1 MNKFLPILF
10 CLMLLAGC
18 ASGGNQAITQQGS
31 LDRIQEG
38 KSTKA
43 DVQNEFGTP
52 ARITPLRDGEL
63 WDYSYSQTSVD
74 PIIGI
79 SNKTRQLSVFFDK
92 QGVVSKIQAGTDMR
106 YDLQSLKKLMLMN

>member
-1 MNKFLPILF
+1 MNKFLPIFF

-18 ASGGNQAITQQGS
+18 ASGGNQAITQQTY

-43 DVQNEFGTP
+43 DVQNAFGTP

-63 WDYSYSQTSVD
+63 WDYNYSQTSID
-74 PIIGI
+74 PVLGI

-92 QGVVSKIQAGTDMR
+92 QGIVSKIKSENDMR
-106 YDLQSLKKLMLMN
+106 YDLQTLKKLMLMN

>member
-1 MNKFLPILF
+1 MKTSLPLFF

-43 DVQNEFGTP
+43 DVQHTFGTP

-63 WDYSYSQTSVD
+63 WDYSYSQTNVD
-74 PIIGI
+74 PVIGI
-79 SNKTRQLSVFFDK
+79 SNKTHQLSVFFDK
-92 QGVVSKIQAGTDMR
+92 QGIVRKVQTGPDMG